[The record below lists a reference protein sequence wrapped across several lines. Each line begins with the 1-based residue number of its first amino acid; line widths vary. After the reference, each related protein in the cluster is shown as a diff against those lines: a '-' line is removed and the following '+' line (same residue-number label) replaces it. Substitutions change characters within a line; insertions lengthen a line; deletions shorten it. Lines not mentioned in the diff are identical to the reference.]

1 MFENFNLL
9 NFYNKKIY
17 LFFSIIKH
25 RKEDIRTISMIEEE
39 DDEDV
44 LKKGI
49 TLKSILKNIFFIL
62 LIILGVI
69 LIYVDIGLDQI
80 MSWSIGFM
88 LICFGATLI
97 QFQKSPPEPIRQT
110 LTILICKLCG
120 LTKVR
125 NYEKGDFVFKRLD
138 KCEKCEDFMEIKQIY
153 SVRLKSPT
161 EKTKTQEDKK
171 ESLKVAK

>member
-1 MFENFNLL
+1 
-9 NFYNKKIY
+9 
-17 LFFSIIKH
+17 
-25 RKEDIRTISMIEEE
+25 MIEEE

-49 TLKSILKNIFFIL
+49 TFKSVLKNL
-62 LIILGVI
+62 VLIILIVIGV
-69 LIYVDIGLDQI
+69 LFIYMDFGFNQLT
-80 MSWSIGFM
+80 SWSIGFM

-97 QFQKSPPEPIRQT
+97 QFKKSPPEPIRQT

-125 NYEKGDFVFKRLD
+125 NYEKRDFVFKRLD

-153 SVRLKSPT
+153 SVKLKSPT
-161 EKTKTQEDKK
+161 EKTKSQEEKK
-171 ESLKVAK
+171 ESLKVKK

>member
-1 MFENFNLL
+1 
-9 NFYNKKIY
+9 
-17 LFFSIIKH
+17 
-25 RKEDIRTISMIEEE
+25 MIEEE
-39 DDEDV
+39 DDEEI

-49 TLKSILKNIFFIL
+49 TLKSVLKNL
-62 LIILGVI
+62 LFIILI
-69 LIYVDIGLDQI
+69 LIGVLFIYMDFGFDQLT
-80 MSWSIGFM
+80 SWSIGFM

-110 LTILICKLCG
+110 LTILICNLCG

-138 KCEKCEDFMEIKQIY
+138 KCNECEDLMEIKQIY

-161 EKTKTQEDKK
+161 EKTKLHEEKK
-171 ESLKVAK
+171 ENIKVKK